1 MLATMLTIRPLRAAL
16 AVLALSAA
24 IVGAPA
30 VANAH
35 PSAPSDSSRSPGSV
49 AALNAAG
56 LPTDVNDFTFDS
68 FDASYALSQDSS
80 RRSML
85 HTNEKL
91 VAEFPSF
98 DQNRGIIRS
107 IPTGYDGHSTHITVK
122 SVTDGSGK
130 PRSFSMGNSGDF
142 TTITIAVPQGQYVHG
157 KQTYVIDYT
166 QTDVTKYFANTN
178 DDEFYWDVNGTGWS
192 QPFNEASATVTV
204 ASPLASKLTGQDSC
218 YRGPDGSTEKCDVA
232 ADNGTI
238 TARVEK
244 LGPYE
249 GMTLAIGF
257 TPKTFAGAPFNLIEK
272 ILEIIP
278 ITFLLGLLAEVTAVV
293 GAAVLHFNLWRRRSG
308 EPIIAQYEPPKG
320 VSAMLA
326 ANIVGKPKKGMAASI
341 VDLAVRGK
349 LRIIE
354 KPKER
359 FQAAK
364 FGVQQVNVDD
374 LLPDEEAVMNALF
387 AFTGMGNIG
396 AMISQFTGALPPGL
410 KVIGGTPVT
419 ASSSDP
425 VDANIKWLEKNDTLL
440 GDSVQELTKSVE
452 SNAEAVGLRKA
463 RHPALVTVIGVLA
476 ILGAVLLFI
485 TAFTSGDSGLGIA
498 LGVIGANAG
507 AWIAV
512 LVFGLVSG
520 LRPLTAEGSKL
531 YDQLIG
537 LKLYIQLAEADRLKM
552 LQSISGAE
560 KISTSDGNE
569 IVKIYERLLPYAV
582 LFGLEQQWSAELAKY
597 YGTTSPD
604 WYSGANIGAFDV
616 AAFSTGIAAFSAV
629 SASTSSSSSSSGGGF
644 SSDGGSGGGGDSGG
658 GGGGGGGGGI

>member
-1 MLATMLTIRPLRAAL
+1 VRATRWATGV
-16 AVLALSAA
+16 AVLA
-24 IVGAPA
+24 IVGALSLPAAA
-30 VANAH
+30 VAAS
-35 PSAPSDSSRSPGSV
+35 PSPGNTVGNSV
-49 AALNAAG
+49 EALNAAG

-68 FDASYALSQDSS
+68 FDATYALSQDSS
-80 RRSML
+80 KRSML
-85 HTNEKL
+85 HTNETL
-91 VAEFPSF
+91 IAEFPDF

-107 IPTGYDGHSTHITVK
+107 IPTDYDGHSTHITVA
-122 SVTDGSGK
+122 SVTDGNGK
-130 PRSFSMGNSGDF
+130 ARSFSMGSDGDF
-142 TTITIAVPQGQYVHG
+142 TTITIAVPEGQFVHG

-166 QTDVTKYFANTN
+166 QTDVTKYFTDTN

-192 QPFNEASATVTV
+192 QSFGEVSATVTV
-204 ASPLASKLTGQDSC
+204 VGSVASKLNGQNSC
-218 YRGPDGSTEKCDVA
+218 YQGSEGSTEKCDLA

-238 TARVEK
+238 TAHVDK

-257 TPKTFAGAPFNLIEK
+257 APKTFADAPFNLIEK

-278 ITFLLGLLAEVTAVV
+278 VTFLLGLLAEVLAVV
-293 GAAVLHFNLWRRRSG
+293 GAAVLHFQLWRRRSG
-308 EPIIAQYEPPKG
+308 DPIIAQYEPPTG

-326 ANIVGKPKKGMAASI
+326 ANIIGKPKKGMAASI

-354 KPKER
+354 KPKEGY
-359 FQAAK
+359 QAAK
-364 FGVQQVNVDD
+364 FGVQQLNVDG
-374 LLPDEEAVMNALF
+374 LLPDEESVMNALF
-387 AFTGMGNIG
+387 AFGGYADMESMLG
-396 AMISQFTGALPPGL
+396 QFTGALPPGL
-410 KVIGGTPVT
+410 KVIGSSP
-419 ASSSDP
+419 ASSASADP
-425 VDANIKWLEKNDTLL
+425 VDANVKWLEKNDTEL
-440 GDSVQELTKSVE
+440 GDAVKLLTTSVE
-452 SNAEAVGLRKA
+452 SNAESVGLRKA
-463 RHPALVTVIGVLA
+463 RHPAIVTVIGVLA

-485 TAFTSGDSGLGIA
+485 TAFTSGDDGLGIA

-531 YDQLIG
+531 YDQLLG

-560 KISTSDGNE
+560 KVSTSDGNQ

-582 LFGLEQQWSAELAKY
+582 LFGLEKEWAAELAKY
-597 YGTTSPD
+597 YGATSPD
-604 WYSGANIGAFDV
+604 WYSGANLGAFDV

-629 SASTSSSSSSSGGGF
+629 SASTTASSSSSGF
-644 SSDGGSGGGGDSGG
+644 SSSGGSGGGGSSGG

>member
-1 MLATMLTIRPLRAAL
+1 VRARTWATGI
-16 AVLALSAA
+16 AVLAILATLSIPAA
-24 IVGAPA
+24 A
-30 VANAH
+30 VA
-35 PSAPSDSSRSPGSV
+35 APQPVGNSV
-49 AALNAAG
+49 QALNAAG
-56 LPTDVNDFTFDS
+56 LPTNVDSFTFDS
-68 FDASYALSQDSS
+68 FDARYALSQDSS
-80 RRSML
+80 KRSML
-85 HTNEKL
+85 HTNETL

-107 IPTGYDGHSTHITVK
+107 IPTDYDGHSTHITVK
-122 SVTDGSGK
+122 SVTDGNGK
-130 PRSFSMGNSGDF
+130 ARSYSMGSDGDF
-142 TTITIAVPQGQYVHG
+142 TTITIAVPEGQYVHG
-157 KQTYVIDYT
+157 KQSYVIDYT
-166 QTDVTKYFANTN
+166 QTDVTKYFTDTN
-178 DDEFYWDVNGTGWS
+178 DDEFYWDVNGTGWA
-192 QPFNEASATVTV
+192 QTFNEVSASVSIAG
-204 ASPLASKLTGQDSC
+204 SLASKVNGQNSC
-218 YRGPDGSTEKCDVA
+218 YQGPDGSTQKCDIT
-232 ADNGTI
+232 ADDGTI
-238 TARVEK
+238 TAGVEK
-244 LGPYE
+244 IGPFS
-249 GMTLAIGF
+249 GMTLAVGF
-257 TPKTFAGAPFNLIEK
+257 APKTFADAPFNLIEK

-293 GAAVLHFNLWRRRSG
+293 GAAILHFNLWRRRSG

-349 LRIIE
+349 LRIVE
-354 KPKER
+354 KPKEG

-374 LLPDEEAVMNALF
+374 LLPDEEGVMNALF
-387 AFTGMGNIG
+387 AFGGIGMGDLS
-396 AMISQFTGALPPGL
+396 AMISQFTGSLPPGL
-410 KVIGGTPVT
+410 KVIGGSPVST
-419 ASSSDP
+419 TSTDP
-425 VDANIKWLEKNDTLL
+425 VDANIKWLEKKDTLL

-452 SNAEAVGLRKA
+452 ANAEAVGLRKA
-463 RHPALVTVIGVLA
+463 RHPAVVTIIGVLA
-476 ILGAVLLFI
+476 VLGAVLLFI
-485 TAFTSGDSGLGIA
+485 TAFTSNDGLGIA

-537 LKLYIQLAEADRLKM
+537 LKLYIQLAEADRLRM

-582 LFGLEQQWSAELAKY
+582 LFGLEQEWAAELAKY

-604 WYSGANIGAFDV
+604 WYSGSMGAFDV

-629 SASTSSSSSSSGGGF
+629 SASTTSSSSSSG
-644 SSDGGSGGGGDSGG
+644 SSSSGGSGGGGSSGG

>member
-1 MLATMLTIRPLRAAL
+1 MRAVSWGTGIAVVAIAAAL
-16 AVLALSAA
+16 SIPAA
-24 IVGAPA
+24 A
-30 VANAH
+30 VA
-35 PSAPSDSSRSPGSV
+35 APTAASMSGARAGNSV
-49 AALNAAG
+49 EALNAAG
-56 LPTDVNDFTFDS
+56 LPTDVNDFSFDS
-68 FDASYALSQDSS
+68 FDAAYALSQDSS
-80 RRSML
+80 KRSML
-85 HTNEKL
+85 HTNETL
-91 VAEFPSF
+91 VAEFPNF
-98 DQNRGIIRS
+98 DQNRGIIRE
-107 IPTGYDGHSTHITVK
+107 IPTDYDGHSTHITVK
-122 SVTDGSGK
+122 SVTDGNGK
-130 PRSFSMGNSGDF
+130 ARSYSMGSDGDF
-142 TTITIAVPQGQYVHG
+142 TTITIAVPEGQYVHG

-166 QTDVTKYFANTN
+166 QTDVTKYFKDTN
-178 DDEFYWDVNGTGWS
+178 DDEFYWDVNGTGWQQS
-192 QPFNEASATVTV
+192 FNSVTASVTI
-204 ASPLASKLTGQDSC
+204 ASSLVPKLTGQNAC
-218 YRGPDGSTEKCDVA
+218 YQGSEGSTKKCDIT
-232 ADNGTI
+232 ADQGTI
-238 TARVEK
+238 TAGVEK
-244 LGPYE
+244 LYGYQ
-249 GMTLAIGF
+249 GMTVAIGF
-257 TPKTFAGAPFNLIEK
+257 APKTFADAPFNLIEK

-308 EPIIAQYEPPKG
+308 DPIIAQYEPPKG

-326 ANIVGKPKKGMAASI
+326 ANIIGKPKKGMAASI

-354 KPKER
+354 KPQEG

-364 FGVQQVNVDD
+364 FGVQQLNVDD
-374 LLPDEEAVMNALF
+374 LLPDEEGVMNALF
-387 AFTGMGNIG
+387 AFGGVDMGDIS
-396 AMISQFTGALPPGL
+396 AMISQFTGKLPPGL
-410 KVIGGTPVT
+410 KVIGGTQSPT
-419 ASSSDP
+419 TSSAP
-425 VDANIKWLEKNDTLL
+425 VDANIKWLEKKDTLL

-463 RHPALVTVIGVLA
+463 RHPAVVTIIGVLA

-485 TAFTSGDSGLGIA
+485 TAFTSGDDGLGIA

-582 LFGLEQQWSAELAKY
+582 LFGLEKEWSAELAKY

-604 WYSGANIGAFDV
+604 WYSGANMGAFDV

-629 SASTSSSSSSSGGGF
+629 SAATSSSSSSSGGF
-644 SSDGGSGGGGDSGG
+644 SSDGGSGGGGSSGG

>member
-1 MLATMLTIRPLRAAL
+1 MRARKWATGI
-16 AVLALSAA
+16 AVLAIAAALSIPAA
-24 IVGAPA
+24 AVAAPAPA
-30 VANAH
+30 VSSVDAN
-35 PSAPSDSSRSPGSV
+35 SV
-49 AALNAAG
+49 QALDAAG
-56 LPTDVNDFTFDS
+56 LPTDVNDFSFDS

-80 RRSML
+80 KRSML
-85 HTNEKL
+85 HTNETL
-91 VAEFPSF
+91 VAEFPDF
-98 DQNRGIIRS
+98 NQNRGIIRE
-107 IPTGYDGHSTHITVK
+107 IPTDYDGHSTHITVK

-130 PRSFSMGNSGDF
+130 ARSYSMGTDGDF
-142 TTITIAVPQGQYVHG
+142 TTITIAVPEGQYVHG

-166 QTDVTKYFANTN
+166 QTDVTKYFKDT
-178 DDEFYWDVNGTGWS
+178 DDEFYWDVNGTGWQQS
-192 QPFNEASATVTV
+192 FNSVRASVTIAGSLV
-204 ASPLASKLTGQDSC
+204 PKLNGHNAC
-218 YRGPDGSTEKCDVA
+218 YQGSEGSTQKCDIT
-232 ADNGTI
+232 ADDGTI
-238 TARVEK
+238 TAGVEK
-244 LGPYE
+244 LYGYQ
-249 GMTLAIGF
+249 GMTIAIGF
-257 TPKTFAGAPFNLIEK
+257 APKTFADAPFNLIEK

-278 ITFLLGLLAEVTAVV
+278 ITFILGTLAELLAVG
-293 GAAVLHFNLWRRRSG
+293 GAAILHFQLWRRRSG
-308 EPIIAQYEPPKG
+308 DPIIAQYEPPKG

-354 KPKER
+354 KPKEG
-359 FQAAK
+359 FEAAK
-364 FGVQQVNVDD
+364 FGVQQLNVDD
-374 LLPDEEAVMNALF
+374 LLPDEERVMNALF
-387 AFTGMGNIG
+387 AFSGMENIG

-410 KVIGGTPVT
+410 KVIGGASIGST
-419 ASSSDP
+419 ASTDP
-425 VDANIKWLEKNDTLL
+425 VDANIKWLEKKDTLL
-440 GDSVQELTKSVE
+440 GDSVQEITKSVE
-452 SNAEAVGLRKA
+452 ANAEAVGLRKA
-463 RHPALVTVIGVLA
+463 RHPAIVTIIGVLA

-485 TAFTSGDSGLGIA
+485 TAFTSGDDGLGIA

-520 LRPLTAEGSKL
+520 LRPLTLEGSKL

-560 KISTSDGNE
+560 KISTSDGNQ

-604 WYSGANIGAFDV
+604 WYSGSNIGAFDV
-616 AAFSTGIAAFSAV
+616 AAFTTGIAAFSAV
-629 SASTSSSSSSSGGGF
+629 SASTSSSSSSGGF
-644 SSDGGSGGGGDSGG
+644 SSSGGSGGGGSSGG